1 MYLAKCFSS
10 HALQK
15 YSLQN
20 LLVYILYKWDRLMKI
35 SSQLNKN
42 QQVAHYRQVFIFL
55 INYMTLPENSC
66 VI

>member
-10 HALQK
+10 QALQK

>member
-1 MYLAKCFSS
+1 
-10 HALQK
+10 
-15 YSLQN
+15 
-20 LLVYILYKWDRLMKI
+20 MKI